1 MVLSRHVI
9 ITPCPD
15 RPGTSILFSA
25 KRGAL
30 ILVDDELLAAIGS
43 GGLDADEEQ
52 TLAEL
57 GFLVPDHA
65 SEQQEMRSFIDESNR
80 VSRSFSALVILNLSC
95 NLACSYCFE
104 GNRRGAHFMDDDTA
118 DRLVAYLISGPVAEG
133 RSLSLRFYGGEPLLS
148 VPTIRRIARPLKKV
162 MDARGL
168 SFSFSLTTN
177 GTLLTR
183 ELVEELIPLGLVGAT
198 VTLDGPP
205 DVHDAARP
213 FVGGEGSFSVIL
225 ANLKAVADLIAL
237 EIGGNFTPE
246 TYREYPRLF
255 DLLVAEGL
263 GPERLALMRFN
274 AVMSAGEN
282 RALPE
287 FTGGCASVN
296 EPWLKDATLFIRE
309 ELLRRGFPAPGL
321 SPHFCAIEAED
332 SLIVNHDGTFYRCPA
347 FIGIEGLAA
356 GSLND
361 GPSDHAASHG
371 LGGWKNE
378 ECLSC
383 AYLPLCF
390 GGCRYYGYLEHGRI
404 DRVSCGRDLFDA
416 IVGPFLALE
425 VKYRHQPGEDSTD
438 TDGDPD

>member
-9 ITPCPD
+9 VIPSPD

-25 KRGAL
+25 RRGAL
-30 ILVDDELLAAIGS
+30 IQVDDELLDAIGTN
-43 GGLDADEEQ
+43 GLDVDEEQ

-57 GFLVPDHA
+57 GFLVPDHE
-65 SEQQEMRSFIDESNR
+65 SEQQEMCSFIDESNR
-80 VSRSFSALVILNLSC
+80 MSRSFSALVILNLSC

-104 GNRRGAHFMDDDTA
+104 GNRRGAHFMGDDTA
-118 DRLVAYLISGPVAEG
+118 DRLVAYLIAGPVAEE
-133 RSLSLRFYGGEPLLS
+133 RTLSLRFYGGEPLLS
-148 VPTIRRIARPLKKV
+148 VPTIRRIARPLKEV

-183 ELVEELIPLGLVGAT
+183 ELVEELILLGLTGAT

-205 DVHDAARP
+205 DVHDTARP
-213 FVGGEGSFSVIL
+213 FVGGGGSFSAIL
-225 ANLKAVADLIAL
+225 ANLKSVADLIDL

-255 DLLVAEGL
+255 DLLMAEGL
-263 GPERLALMRFN
+263 GPDRLALVRFN
-274 AVMSAGEN
+274 AVMSSGAN

-296 EPWLKDATLFIRE
+296 EPWLKEATLFIRE
-309 ELLRRGFPAPGL
+309 ELLRRGYPAPGL
-321 SPHFCAIEAED
+321 SPHFCAIEADD
-332 SLIVNHDGTFYRCPA
+332 SLIVNHDGTLYRCPA
-347 FIGIEGLAA
+347 FIGLEGLDA
-356 GSLND
+356 GNLAD
-361 GPSDHAASHG
+361 GPSDYAVTHG
-371 LGGWKNE
+371 LGAWKNE

-404 DRVSCGRDLFDA
+404 DCVSCGRELFDA

-425 VKYRHQPGEDSTD
+425 VKYRHNPCEGGADARD
-438 TDGDPD
+438 CMD